1 MKTYHIKMGAK
12 KMKVLGICGSPRD
25 GATEFLLKN
34 ALKDLESE
42 SIETQFITVRDKDIS
57 PCTHCNECVD
67 TKGKCSIYDDMDEIY
82 DALREADGIIL
93 ASPIHFG
100 SISAQLKAVIDR
112 CQAMIMED
120 LDIFKN
126 KVGISIVV
134 GGDRSGGQELA
145 IQQINTF
152 YLLNKIIPV
161 SGGSFGANLGACL
174 WSQDDGAEGVKN
186 DEYGLKTLDMTIK
199 NFKEF
204 LLEFKSKP

>member
-1 MKTYHIKMGAK
+1 MKI
-12 KMKVLGICGSPRD
+12 LGICGSPRE
-25 GATEFLLKN
+25 GASEYLLKR
-34 ALKDLESE
+34 ALNELEKEDLF
-42 SIETQFITVRDKDIS
+42 ETTFISVKDKDIS
-57 PCTHCNECVD
+57 PCTHCNECAE
-67 TKGKCSIYDDMDEIY
+67 TMGKCSISDDMDEIY
-82 DALREADGIIL
+82 KALREADGIIM

-152 YLLNKIIPV
+152 YLLNKIIPL

-174 WSQDDGAEGVKN
+174 WSQDDGAEGVKE
-186 DEYGLKTLDMTIK
+186 DEYGLKTLDMTISH
-199 NFKEF
+199 FKEF
-204 LLEFKSKP
+204 LLEFKS

>member
-1 MKTYHIKMGAK
+1 MKI
-12 KMKVLGICGSPRD
+12 LGICGSPRE
-25 GATEFLLKN
+25 GASEFLLKR
-34 ALKDLESE
+34 ALKEMEDDGF
-42 SIETQFITVRDKDIS
+42 ETIFISVKDKSIS
-57 PCTHCNECVD
+57 PCIHCNDCLH
-67 TKGKCSIYDDMDEIY
+67 TKGKCSIEDDMDEIY
-82 DALREADGIIL
+82 EALREADGIIL

-120 LDIFKN
+120 IDIFKN

-174 WSQDDGAEGVKN
+174 WSQDDGAEGVEK
-186 DEYGLKTLDMTIK
+186 DEYGLKTLDMTMN

-204 LLEFKSKP
+204 LIEFKKR

>member
-1 MKTYHIKMGAK
+1 MKII
-12 KMKVLGICGSPRD
+12 GICGSPRE
-25 GATEFLLKN
+25 GATEFLLKK
-34 ALKDLESE
+34 ALSDLEKEE
-42 SIETQFITVRDKDIS
+42 SFETQFLTVKDKNIS
-57 PCTHCNECVD
+57 PCIHCNDCVES
-67 TKGKCSIYDDMDEIY
+67 KGKCSISDDMDEIY
-82 DALREADGIIL
+82 EALRQADGIIM

-174 WSQDDGAEGVKN
+174 WSQDGGAEGVME
-186 DEYGLKTLDMTIK
+186 DEYGLKTLDMTIN

-204 LLEFKSKP
+204 LLEFKSP

>member
-1 MKTYHIKMGAK
+1 MKI
-12 KMKVLGICGSPRD
+12 LGICGSPRE
-25 GATEFLLKN
+25 GATEFLLKK
-34 ALKDLESE
+34 ALNDLED
-42 SIETQFITVRDKDIS
+42 ETFETTFITVRDRNIS
-57 PCTHCNECVD
+57 PCTHCNHCVE
-67 TKGKCSIYDDMDEIY
+67 TKGKCSIDDDMQEIY
-82 DALREADGIIL
+82 DALKEADGIIL

-126 KVGISIVV
+126 KIGISIVV

-174 WSQDDGAEGVKN
+174 WSQDDGAEGVKA
-186 DEYGLKTLDMTIK
+186 DKYGLKTLDMTIN

-204 LLEFKSKP
+204 LLEFK

>member
-1 MKTYHIKMGAK
+1 MKI
-12 KMKVLGICGSPRD
+12 VGICGSPRE
-25 GATEFLLKN
+25 GATDFLLKK
-34 ALKDLESE
+34 ALNELEKEE
-42 SIETQFITVRDKDIS
+42 SFETRFITVKDKSIS
-57 PCTHCNECVD
+57 PCTHCNGCVE
-67 TKGKCSIYDDMDEIY
+67 TKGKCSISDDMDEIY
-82 DALREADGIIL
+82 KSLREADGIIL

-100 SISAQLKAVIDR
+100 SISAQLKAVLDR

-152 YLLNKIIPV
+152 YLLNKIIPL

-174 WSQDDGAEGVKN
+174 WSQDDGAEGVKE
-186 DEYGLKTLDMTIK
+186 DEYGLKTLDMTISH
-199 NFKEF
+199 FKEF
-204 LLEFKSKP
+204 LLEYKS

>member
-1 MKTYHIKMGAK
+1 MKII
-12 KMKVLGICGSPRD
+12 GICGSPRE
-25 GATEFLLKN
+25 GASEFLLKK
-34 ALKDLESE
+34 ALDDLEKEE
-42 SIETQFITVRDKDIS
+42 SFETKFVSVKDKDIS
-57 PCTHCNECVD
+57 PCTHCNDCVES
-67 TKGKCSIYDDMDEIY
+67 KGKCSISDDMDEIY
-82 DALREADGIIL
+82 EALKEADGIIM

-174 WSQDDGAEGVKN
+174 WSQDGGAEGVME
-186 DEYGLKTLDMTIK
+186 DEYGLKTLDMTLN

-204 LLEFKSKP
+204 LLEFKS

>member
-1 MKTYHIKMGAK
+1 MMKI
-12 KMKVLGICGSPRD
+12 LGICGSPRE
-25 GATEFLLKN
+25 GASEYLLKR
-34 ALKDLESE
+34 ALNELEKEDSF
-42 SIETQFITVRDKDIS
+42 ETTFISVKDKDIS
-57 PCTHCNECVD
+57 PCTHCNLCAE
-67 TKGKCSIYDDMDEIY
+67 TKGKCSISDDMDEIY
-82 DALREADGIIL
+82 KALKEADGIIM

-100 SISAQLKAVIDR
+100 SISAQLKAIIDR

-152 YLLNKIIPV
+152 YLLNKIIPL

-174 WSQDDGAEGVKN
+174 WSQDDGAEGVKE
-186 DEYGLKTLDMTIK
+186 DEYGLKTLDMTISH
-199 NFKEF
+199 FKEF
-204 LLEFKSKP
+204 LLEYKS

>member
-1 MKTYHIKMGAK
+1 MKII
-12 KMKVLGICGSPRD
+12 GICGSPRE
-25 GATEFLLKN
+25 GATEFLLKK
-34 ALKDLESE
+34 ALSDLEKEE
-42 SIETQFITVRDKDIS
+42 SFETKFISVKDKDIS
-57 PCTHCNECVD
+57 PCTHCNDCVES
-67 TKGKCSIYDDMDEIY
+67 KGKCSISDDMDEIY
-82 DALREADGIIL
+82 EALKEADGIIM

-174 WSQDDGAEGVKN
+174 WSQDGGAEGVME
-186 DEYGLKTLDMTIK
+186 DEYGLKTLDMTIN

-204 LLEFKSKP
+204 LLEFKS

>member
-1 MKTYHIKMGAK
+1 MKKYFGEN
-12 KMKVLGICGSPRD
+12 MKIVGICGSPRE
-25 GATEFLLKN
+25 GATEYLLKK
-34 ALKDLESE
+34 ALKELESE
-42 SIETQFITVRDKDIS
+42 TFETQFITVRDKSIS
-57 PCTHCNECVD
+57 PCTHCNECVES
-67 TKGKCSIYDDMDEIY
+67 KGKCSISDDMDEIY
-82 DALREADGIIL
+82 KALIEADGIIM

-100 SISAQLKAVIDR
+100 SVSAQLKAVIDR

-152 YLLNKIIPV
+152 YLLNKIIPL

-174 WSQDDGAEGVKN
+174 WSQDDGAEGVKE
-186 DEYGLKTLDMTIK
+186 DEYGLKTLDMTISH
-199 NFKEF
+199 FKEF
-204 LLEFKSKP
+204 LLEYKS

>member
-1 MKTYHIKMGAK
+1 MKI
-12 KMKVLGICGSPRD
+12 LGICGSPRE
-25 GATEFLLKN
+25 GASEYLLKR
-34 ALKDLESE
+34 ALKDLEME
-42 SIETQFITVRDKDIS
+42 KTFETEFISVRDRKIS
-57 PCTHCNECVD
+57 PCSHCDNCVE
-67 TKGKCSIYDDMDEIY
+67 TKGKCSIEDDMDEIY
-82 DALREADGIIL
+82 RALREADGIIL

-100 SISAQLKAVIDR
+100 SISAQLKAVMDR
-112 CQAMIMED
+112 CQALIMED

-152 YLLNKIIPV
+152 YLLNKIIPL

-174 WSQDDGAEGVKN
+174 WSQDDGAFGVQN
-186 DEYGLKTLDMTIK
+186 DEYGIKTLDMTVK

-204 LLEFKSKP
+204 LLEFKK